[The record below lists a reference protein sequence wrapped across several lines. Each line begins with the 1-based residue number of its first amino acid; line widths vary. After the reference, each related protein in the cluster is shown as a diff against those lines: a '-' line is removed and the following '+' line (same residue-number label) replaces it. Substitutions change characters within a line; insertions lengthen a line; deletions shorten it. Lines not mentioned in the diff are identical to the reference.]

1 MFRLLPILVLT
12 ACFGDAR
19 KEATVAYANQM
30 QELMLENDDIGREFL
45 DTALRIKKKE
55 LMPKDVAER
64 LSKRIVPRAKKLA
77 ANVSAV
83 QPETPSL
90 KNVHV
95 GIVRAWT
102 NRADAYERMHSAW
115 VAGDLAEYSR
125 ALEDNKTVRKAEDRY
140 LESTNQLLV
149 PYEMK
154 LDITP

>member
-1 MFRLLPILVLT
+1 
-12 ACFGDAR
+12 
-19 KEATVAYANQM
+19 M

-45 DTALRIKKKE
+45 DTALRIKKNE
-55 LMPKDVAER
+55 LMPNDVADR
-64 LSKRIVPRAKKLA
+64 LSKRIVPRANKLVDSVGVV
-77 ANVSAV
+77 N
-83 QPETPSL
+83 PETPSL
-90 KNVHV
+90 QAVHV

-102 NRADAYERMHSAW
+102 NRADAYERMHRAW

-140 LESTNQLLV
+140 LESTNQLLA